1 MGYLI
6 DLIVKVRAL
15 PQKCRKKGR
24 EEQEKPEPAA
34 GAGLRQR
41 AARWREEGGLGHQP
55 AGYVRAPGK
64 WVYVAKKPV
73 SCVTNKT
80 SL

>member
-1 MGYLI
+1 MSEKGER
-6 DLIVKVRAL
+6 RAG
-15 PQKCRKKGR
+15 KTR
-24 EEQEKPEPAA
+24 A
-34 GAGLRQR
+34 GSRRGAEAESCALEG
-41 AARWREEGGLGHQP
+41 EGGLGHQP